1 LILLGASNLTR
12 GLPIVFNTSRAL
24 LGDSIDVIAA
34 LGHGRSYGIA
44 SRIFG
49 RTLPSILEC
58 GLWDAL
64 SRAKLP
70 GTPLMGTRN
79 SEPGSRL
86 ALITDI
92 GNDIMYGAQPEQ
104 IRDWLATCVIRLLQH
119 RARIVLTAMPTQS
132 LARLGPRRYR
142 LLQSLMFPGRD
153 LRFEV
158 VMERVE
164 RLDRLVR
171 ELAHRFDLRLVEPRR
186 EWFGFDAIHIR
197 RRRSAAV
204 WRQLLAPWRPDR
216 PAGHLA
222 QPSLLRFMQL
232 RCCLPARSRWFGV
245 ELQRPQPRRIL
256 ADGTTVSLY

>member
-1 LILLGASNLTR
+1 VLARS
-12 GLPIVFNTSRAL
+12 LPAIV
-24 LGDSIDVIAA
+24 
-34 LGHGRSYGIA
+34 
-44 SRIFG
+44 
-49 RTLPSILEC
+49 EC
-58 GLWDAL
+58 GLWARLDA
-64 SRAKLP
+64 AP
-70 GTPLMGTRN
+70 GPDTH
-79 SEPGSRL
+79 